1 MTLRQFLV
9 SYPKNK
15 KGSESM
21 KRMIVGFTIIVIL
34 CVGVSGYYLVQDS
47 QLKQEKEKL
56 DQQFKRSQKKVKEMS
71 VENKRLKLETSGKQA
86 DQQKGKEALETVRK
100 QQEILNFN
108 QKVIQV
114 LYTYTDI
121 SAREK
126 ALQSLSSKTL
136 QEKLAKAKSD
146 TANKVNEVKSK
157 LQEYQPYLY
166 QQNTTHF
173 VIYNEVNSKLETAGR
188 KQAMKG
194 FVKISITMDDKNKLI
209 DNLEFVDQ

>member
-1 MTLRQFLV
+1 
-9 SYPKNK
+9 
-15 KGSESM
+15 M
-21 KRMIVGFTIIVIL
+21 KRMIAGFSIIVIL

-56 DQQFKRSQKKVKEMS
+56 DQQLKYSQKKKKEITR
-71 VENKRLKLETSGKQA
+71 ENKRLKLETSGKQA
-86 DQQKGKEALETVRK
+86 DQQKGKEALERVHK
-100 QQEILNFN
+100 QQETLDFN

-126 ALQSLSSKTL
+126 ALQSFSSKTL

-146 TANKVNEVKSK
+146 TSNKVNEVKSK
-157 LQEYQPYLY
+157 LQEFQPYLY
-166 QQNTTHF
+166 QQDATHF
-173 VIYNEVNSKLETAGR
+173 IVYNEVNSELEAAGR

-194 FVKISITMDDKNKLI
+194 FVKVSIKIDGKSKWI